1 MSRAHECGRQSRG
14 AWGTLIARKSLVAR
28 KTKGPKPSSGFG
40 PFAFAQGDGP
50 LRDFYTSSSTSAAAS
65 TGAATGSST
74 RGGGASKPAGGWM
87 SISA

>member
-1 MSRAHECGRQSRG
+1 MAPYGLGEWVNDPGVIDRPRMHHSA
-14 AWGTLIARKSLVAR
+14 
-28 KTKGPKPSSGFG
+28 KGPKPLVGFG

-50 LRDFYTSSSTSAAAS
+50 DATTRYTSSSTSAAAS